1 MLNNHRLRKRLKTS
15 KYGISFR
22 DRLNDFYQNGSG
34 RNFLLK
40 RKITKL
46 KDCTNSFQVEV
57 ELKNISKSTKFINS
71 VVIADFTLPK
81 TLGSFVDV
89 LYNEWTQSGSCKILK
104 EIKKTERSDYI
115 MMRDQNPFS
124 FLEEYGYLKGSLIS
138 EWFSRMS
145 FEKIHIMV
153 GALTTSNQYTVIYLK
168 NDGGLIK
175 VRVVCQFDEIELPV
189 GEKLKTEKV
198 VFMWDKNSG
207 LENKF
212 AKLVSKKMKLK
223 NVPREINGICCAYYA
238 QGNKVNEEYVMN
250 TLRKID
256 EKKNAGHLVN
266 TDTILIDAGYCEFG
280 DWLNYKNQFPK
291 GMKYIASEIRS
302 RGLKAG
308 IWIAPIIATINS
320 QLYQTHK
327 NWFIQGFEG
336 RKTQPFDFIDSLS
349 LMILD
354 PTLAEVKNYLGQVFK
369 QYYNWGFR
377 VFKIDF
383 VYPLGFTTD
392 FSRNVTRAKALTELL
407 DVIKDSVGKDAVFLS
422 AISQLSPLVGYID
435 FVRTGIDTTSP
446 LSYGFP
452 VFRGVVNNYMLK
464 KNIESFKGRN
474 FLNGK
479 VWNADIDCLVL
490 NQNTGLD
497 KNLIIEQQILMNQSN
512 SRWVGDYIQNLNEEM
527 IGYGLI

>member
-1 MLNNHRLRKRLKTS
+1 
-15 KYGISFR
+15 
-22 DRLNDFYQNGSG
+22 
-34 RNFLLK
+34 
-40 RKITKL
+40 
-46 KDCTNSFQVEV
+46 
-57 ELKNISKSTKFINS
+57 
-71 VVIADFTLPK
+71 
-81 TLGSFVDV
+81 
-89 LYNEWTQSGSCKILK
+89 
-104 EIKKTERSDYI
+104 
-115 MMRDQNPFS
+115 
-124 FLEEYGYLKGSLIS
+124 LEEYGYLKGSLIS
-138 EWFSRMS
+138 EWFSRVS
-145 FEKIHIMV
+145 FEKIHLMV
-153 GALTTSNQYTVIYLK
+153 GALTTSDQYTVIYLK

-175 VRVVCQFDEIELPV
+175 VRVVCQFDEVELPV

-198 VFMWDKNSG
+198 VFMWDKKSC
-207 LENKF
+207 LENQF
-212 AKLVSKKMKLK
+212 AKLVSKRMKLK
-223 NVPREINGICCAYYA
+223 NVVREISGICCAYYA

-250 TLRKID
+250 TLYKID

-302 RGLKAG
+302 RGFKAG

-354 PTLAEVKNYLGQVFK
+354 PTLSEVKDYLGKVYR
-369 QYYNWGFR
+369 QYYDWGFR

-392 FSRNVTRAKALTELL
+392 FSKNVTRAQALTGLL
-407 DVIKDSVGKDAVFLS
+407 DVIKSSVGKDAVFLS

-446 LSYGFP
+446 LSYAFP

-512 SRWVGDYIQNLNEEM
+512 SRWVGDDIGKADDNEFFYNL
-527 IGYGLI
+527 I